1 MTMKRAALIAAFVCG
16 IGVIIGAEQL
26 AIAQP
31 WSQGVSE
38 KQKADAK
45 VALDEGNRLYLATE
59 YKTAAEKYEL
69 ALKSWNHPAIR
80 FNYVRSLVQLG
91 RNAEA
96 GDNLQQALQ
105 YGKEPFTDEVY
116 QEVLSYQK
124 LLANQFGEIEVGCK
138 QDGAKLTFDGKPFIE
153 KCPGKQKARVAPGK
167 HAVVATADG
176 FMTKEMPVIVIGGA
190 QQNVDVELV
199 PLDKAAKVV
208 HRWPTWI
215 PWVVFGSGLA
225 VAGFGVLLEVDA
237 RGQMSDYDQ
246 QVAIQC
252 ATMGCDLRNPMPG
265 SIEESLV
272 NQREGAESR
281 DRLAVGVIAVGAVGA
296 AIGGVMLFMNR
307 GRTVYEDPTGKDGPV
322 VNVTPTRDGG
332 GMVTL
337 GGRF

>member
-1 MTMKRAALIAAFVCG
+1 MKRAALIGAFVCG
-16 IGVIIGAEQL
+16 LGVMGAEQI

-31 WSQGVSE
+31 WSQGISE

-45 VALDEGNRLYLATE
+45 VALDEGNRLYLATD
-59 YKTAAEKYEL
+59 YKGAAEKYEE
-69 ALKSWNHPAIR
+69 ALKQWNHPAIR
-80 FNYVRSLVQLG
+80 FNYVRALVQLG

-96 GDNLQQALQ
+96 GDNLQQAMQ
-105 YGKEPFTDEVY
+105 FGKEPFTDDVY

-153 KCPGKQKARVAPGK
+153 KCPGKQKVRVAPGK

-176 FMTKEMPVIVIGGA
+176 FMTKEMPVVVIGGA

-225 VAGFGVLLEVDA
+225 VTGVGVLFKVQAEG
-237 RGQMSDYDQ
+237 RMNDYDQ

-252 ATMGCDLRNPMPG
+252 AVMGCDLRNPAPN

-272 NQREGAESR
+272 DQRESAKSL
-281 DRLAVGVIAVGAVGA
+281 DKVAITVISVGAATA

-337 GGRF
+337 GGHF

>member
-1 MTMKRAALIAAFVCG
+1 MKRAALIVAFVCG
-16 IGVIIGAEQL
+16 LGVIGAEQI

-31 WSQGVSE
+31 WSQNVTD

-45 VALDEGNRLYLATE
+45 VALDEGNRLYLATD
-59 YKTAAEKYEL
+59 YKTAAEKYEE
-69 ALKSWNHPAIR
+69 ALKQWNHPAIR
-80 FNYVRSLVQLG
+80 FNYVRALVQLG

-105 YGKEPFTDEVY
+105 YGKEPFNDDVY

-153 KCPGKQKARVAPGK
+153 KCPGKQKVRVAPGK

-176 FMTKEMPVIVIGGA
+176 FMTKEMPVVVIGGA

-199 PLDKAAKVV
+199 PLDKAAKIV

-215 PWVVFGSGLA
+215 PWVVFVGGLG
-225 VAGFGVLLEVDA
+225 VTGVGVLFKVQAEG
-237 RGQMSDYDQ
+237 RMNDYDQ

-252 ATMGCDLRNPMPG
+252 AVTGCDLNNPMPN
-265 SIEESLV
+265 SIEASLVDQRQSAESLDKV
-272 NQREGAESR
+272 AIT
-281 DRLAVGVIAVGAVGA
+281 VISVGAVTA
-296 AIGGVMLFMNR
+296 AVGGVMLFMNR
-307 GRTVYEDPTGKDGPV
+307 GRTVYEDPTGKEGPV

-337 GGRF
+337 GGHF